1 MGTKNQDDRRPPVRS
16 YPPFWEKAVP
26 FLVAAVVV
34 VIVVLLIIA
43 IAVVL
48 GVFPTPA

>member
-1 MGTKNQDDRRPPVRS
+1 MAMKNQGDHTPPRRR
-16 YPPFWEKAVP
+16 YPPFWEKGVP

-48 GVFPTPA
+48 GVFPVPA

>member
-1 MGTKNQDDRRPPVRS
+1 MAMKNQGDRTPGRR
-16 YPPFWEKAVP
+16 YPPFWEKGVP

-34 VIVVLLIIA
+34 VVAVLLIIA

-48 GVFPTPA
+48 GVLPAQA

>member
-1 MGTKNQDDRRPPVRS
+1 VTTEDRKDHRPPRRS

-26 FLVAAVVV
+26 YLVAAVVV
-34 VIVVLLIIA
+34 VIVVLLVIA

-48 GVFPTPA
+48 GVFPAPA